1 MKKVYRK
8 PVYPSTIQGIM
19 KKKMGMLEK
28 ELTFPQK
35 CDMIQAVEKGV
46 V

>member
-1 MKKVYRK
+1 
-8 PVYPSTIQGIM
+8 M

-35 CDMIQAVEKGV
+35 CDMIQTVEKGV